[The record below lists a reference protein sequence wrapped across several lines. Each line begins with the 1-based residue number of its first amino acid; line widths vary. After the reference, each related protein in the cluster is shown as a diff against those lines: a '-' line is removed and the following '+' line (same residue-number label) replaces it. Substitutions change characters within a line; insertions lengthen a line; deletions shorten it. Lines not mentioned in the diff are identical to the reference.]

1 MAWPLSKNR
10 KVTCPYK
17 TKGSQWMSG
26 WHQGV
31 DIGAP
36 VGDPVFAAANGEVI
50 GVGIWGSSFG
60 KYSPVIKHGRHY
72 TIYAHVK
79 KSYVKK
85 GDKVTLGQHIADVGV
100 EGNSGGPHLHFETQY
115 SPNWTV
121 GGSHDPKWLLAYKGN
136 NLLKRAVASVVAKR
150 K

>member
-1 MAWPLSKNR
+1 MAWPLNKNR

-17 TKGSQWMSG
+17 TKGNQWISG

-36 VGDPVFAAANGEVI
+36 VGDPVYAAADGVVI

-60 KYSPVIKHGRHY
+60 KFSPVIKHGKHY
-72 TIYAHVK
+72 TIYAHVA

-85 GDKVTLGQHIADVGV
+85 GDKVKLGQHIADVGV

-115 SPNWTV
+115 TSNWVV
-121 GGSHDPKWLLAYKGN
+121 GGSHDPKWLLAYRGKN
-136 NLLKRAVASVVAKR
+136 PLKRVVAAIKN
-150 K
+150 KK